1 MNQDNDE
8 KHASSLKKWRK
19 AADIVWNVFLNG
31 VIGYVLYLLMGA
43 LFCLALIGIPFF
55 SSYHRYAK
63 HLFHPANCKLVQNR
77 DVKGFMKFMTLLHT
91 VVFGWEGWLLCVAIA
106 GLCYV
111 SVIYIPIG
119 KQLFRQ
125 AKFFFNPRSY
135 TFEDI
140 SYQGVKEEEKAEKE
154 PAKDEAPK
162 AEAPKKE
169 AAPKAEAAP
178 APIPET
184 KAEPALT
191 VKPASPETPKAA
203 AAPKAAPKKDPHER
217 DKDAI
222 IVQYFNYT
230 NDDPK
235 GPYGDWAH
243 KKW

>member
-1 MNQDNDE
+1 MNQNTDE

-31 VIGYVLYLLMGA
+31 VIGYVLYVLMGA
-43 LFCLALIGIPFF
+43 LFCLIGLGIPFF
-55 SSYHRYAK
+55 SSYYRYAK

-77 DVKGFMKFMTLLHT
+77 DVKGAMKFLTLLHT
-91 VVFGWEGWLLCVAIA
+91 IVFGWEGWLLCMVFA
-106 GLCYV
+106 GLCYI

-140 SYQGVKEEEKAEKE
+140 SYQGVSDEEKAEKAAKE
-154 PAKDEAPK
+154 KAPAKEEPQ
-162 AEAPKKE
+162 KE
-169 AAPKAEAAP
+169 AAPKIAP
-178 APIPET
+178 TTVSEKKEEPVAVAP
-184 KAEPALT
+184 
-191 VKPASPETPKAA
+191 VKETPKA
-203 AAPKAAPKKDPHER
+203 PLPKKTVQEEDPHER
-217 DKDAI
+217 DKKAI
-222 IVQYFNYT
+222 VVQYFNYT
-230 NDDPK
+230 NEDPK